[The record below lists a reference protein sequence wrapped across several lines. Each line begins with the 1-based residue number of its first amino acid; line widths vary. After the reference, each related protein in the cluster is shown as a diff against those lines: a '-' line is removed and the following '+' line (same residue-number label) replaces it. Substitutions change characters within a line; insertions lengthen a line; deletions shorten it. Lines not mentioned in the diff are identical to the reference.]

1 MAGTRAR
8 HSRLDP
14 QRLGS
19 LIAAVFG
26 LVYVMA
32 NSGPLPQGLAFTLQV
47 VAVVLVFVALVVAIV
62 RGRSLALPDESA
74 RGGFG
79 RGYWVV
85 VAVEVVA
92 IAAGVAVLNGP
103 LGAPY
108 VSVAWISLVVGLHFF
123 ALARVWREPLFG
135 WLGGPIALCGL
146 VGLAA
151 AAFGASAAF
160 IALVAGM
167 VPAALLF
174 AFSALGATVRGPR
187 APSGSAPPGRGA
199 P

>member
-1 MAGTRAR
+1 MAGTSAR
-8 HSRLDP
+8 HARLDP

-26 LVYVMA
+26 LIYVMA
-32 NSGPLPQGLAFTLQV
+32 NSGPLPHGVAVTLQV
-47 VAVVLVFVALVVAIV
+47 VAVLVFVALVVAIV
-62 RGRSLALPDESA
+62 RRRSIALPDESA
-74 RGGFG
+74 RGEFG
-79 RGYWVV
+79 RGYWMVV
-85 VAVEVVA
+85 GMEVVA
-92 IAAGVAVLNGP
+92 IAAGIALLNGP

-146 VGLAA
+146 VGLVAA
-151 AAFGASAAF
+151 ASGASPAF
-160 IALVAGM
+160 VAVVAGM
-167 VPAALLF
+167 VPAAVLF

-187 APSGSAPPGRGA
+187 APSGSTPPSS
-199 P
+199 

>member
-1 MAGTRAR
+1 MAATSAR
-8 HSRLDP
+8 HARLDP

-32 NSGPLPQGLAFTLQV
+32 NSGPLPQGVALTLQV
-47 VAVVLVFVALVVAIV
+47 VAVLVFLALVVAIV
-62 RGRSLALPDESA
+62 RRRSFALPDESA
-74 RGGFG
+74 RGGFK
-79 RGYWVV
+79 RGYWAVV
-85 VAVEVVA
+85 GTEVVA
-92 IAAGVAVLNGP
+92 IAAGIALLNGP

-123 ALARVWREPLFG
+123 ALARVWHEPLFG
-135 WLGGPIALCGL
+135 CLGGPIALCGL

-151 AAFGASAAF
+151 AAFGASAAL
-160 IALVAGM
+160 IAVAAGM

-187 APSGSAPPGRGA
+187 ARSGSAPPVQGSA
-199 P
+199 

>member
-47 VAVVLVFVALVVAIV
+47 VAVLVFVALVVAIV

-92 IAAGVAVLNGP
+92 IAAGVAVLKGP

-160 IALVAGM
+160 IAVVAGM

-187 APSGSAPPGRGA
+187 APSGSAPPGQGA